1 MNTDILNVFDTL
13 PYFTI
18 EAVKQLF
25 GDENMASGTIP
36 TALYRWMKEGHIY
49 QLKKG
54 VYMTRRFYE
63 LHRADADFAPAVSAI
78 LIPQS
83 YVSLEYI
90 LQRHGILTEIT
101 YPITAMT
108 LKHTRVIENKMG
120 AFTYRNIKKALYS
133 GFTILQYMGIPFSQ
147 ATVAKALFDYLYLRP
162 LKIESRSPS
171 YDLAEDLRLNLDDRS
186 QDELDEFAKIVAT
199 SKSRKMDRV
208 LNHLRKTVWQ
218 P

>member
-1 MNTDILNVFDTL
+1 MNTEFLNVFDTL

-18 EAVKQLF
+18 EAVKQLI
-25 GDENMASGTIP
+25 GDENMAAGTIP

-49 QLKKG
+49 QLKRG
-54 VYMTRRFYE
+54 VYMTHRFYE
-63 LHRADADFAPAVSAI
+63 LHRSDADFAPAVSAI

-83 YVSLEYI
+83 YVSLDYI
-90 LQRHGILTEIT
+90 LQRYGILTEIT
-101 YPITAMT
+101 YPVTAIT

-120 AFTYRNIKKALYS
+120 TFTYRNIKQALYS
-133 GFTILQYMGIPFSQ
+133 GFIIMQYMGIPFSQ

-162 LKIESRSPS
+162 SLS
-171 YDLAEDLRLNLDDRS
+171 YDLVEDLRLNLDDRS
-186 QDELDEFAKIVAT
+186 QDEQEEFAEIVAA

-218 P
+218 H